1 MSEKTKNL
9 CAQIPESLHAKV
21 REKQAESG
29 KKLDI
34 YMTWLIT
41 KFYEMEESKM
51 EGETRTLAVQIPADL
66 FDRLE
71 EYLKANN
78 KKKKAFMIELLEKVL
93 DEAGA

>member
-1 MSEKTKNL
+1 MSEKTKSL
-9 CAQIPESLHAKV
+9 CAKIPESLHAKV
-21 REKQAESG
+21 REKQTRTD
-29 KKLDI
+29 KNLDA

-41 KFYEMEESKM
+41 KFYELEESKM

-78 KKKKAFMIELLEKVL
+78 KKKKAFMIELLEKLL

>member
-1 MSEKTKNL
+1 MSEKTKSL
-9 CAQIPESLHAKV
+9 CAKIPESLHAKV
-21 REKQAESG
+21 REKQTQTD
-29 KKLDI
+29 KNLDA

-78 KKKKAFMIELLEKVL
+78 TKKKAFMIELLEKVL

>member
-29 KKLDI
+29 KKLDV
-34 YMTWLIT
+34 YMTCLIT
-41 KFYEMEESKM
+41 RFYEMEESKM

-78 KKKKAFMIELLEKVL
+78 KKKKRFMIELLEKVL
-93 DEAGA
+93 DEAGV

>member
-1 MSEKTKNL
+1 
-9 CAQIPESLHAKV
+9 
-21 REKQAESG
+21 
-29 KKLDI
+29 
-34 YMTWLIT
+34 
-41 KFYEMEESKM
+41 M

-78 KKKKAFMIELLEKVL
+78 KKKKRFMIELLEKVL